1 MSEDNNWINE
11 FLDNSEVAEME
22 SKAKRIVEAQGV
34 YYQMSVMMNQEDM
47 IEAVRAG
54 YGMREGD
61 KQAWM
66 LGISVLMSLLN
77 TMEIALEE
85 DGIDV
90 FDY

>member
-1 MSEDNNWINE
+1 MNEDSNWIND
-11 FLDNSEVAEME
+11 FLNSEDIADLE

-34 YYQMSVMMNQEDM
+34 YYQMSVMMTQEDM
-47 IEAVRAG
+47 ISAVRAG
-54 YGMREGD
+54 YDMRKGN

-90 FDY
+90 FED